1 MQKLAH
7 APARYNS
14 RHAFFLS
21 LQIFSGGAR
30 TSTPHNPAALTV
42 RPEKGQRG
50 VRDTQPSPSR
60 RMSYPLTSA
69 HR

>member
-7 APARYNS
+7 APGRYNS

-42 RPEKGQRG
+42 RPEKGCTFQ
-50 VRDTQPSPSR
+50 VR
-60 RMSYPLTSA
+60 SA
-69 HR
+69 EWSARVMRI